1 MEKTMKTNIPFA
13 RINRSRLLMF
23 GSLLCMFLIMFFCN
37 IKTPLLVDDYAYL
50 FSFADGRRIES
61 IKDIF
66 QSLVAHRYI
75 QNGRLVAH
83 FFVHLFLML
92 PHWIFKIINS
102 IIFVSEVYLIYHIA
116 NRDQERRNLLLC
128 AIFSCI
134 WIFTL
139 NFGQVALWLSG
150 SINYLWATFFS
161 LSFLSVYIT
170 KFMDGRDIKPLPLRL
185 LFVLAG
191 FLVGAYSENC
201 SSTVIFAG
209 VCFMLLS
216 RFIKKQKV
224 SPYLWLAILAAF
236 CGFLFMMSAPAEIIN
251 KAGQFDTTGLF
262 AGLNRVS
269 DAYFKMGWLF
279 IFYIFLAVFSNI
291 RKINADS
298 QFLSAIC
305 FLASLA
311 SSFVLI
317 FAKFLPERCIF
328 FSTVLLILADS
339 VLLVEL
345 LNELDL
351 KPVILSLLFLSLTFA
366 FKCGVSGVS
375 DILKTNYLI
384 SEGERKIIECRENG
398 IMNAEMPKVLG
409 KTPYSAVYGL
419 DNIYVG
425 ETDIWLH
432 EDMANYY
439 GVETVMGIY

>member
-1 MEKTMKTNIPFA
+1 
-13 RINRSRLLMF
+13 
-23 GSLLCMFLIMFFCN
+23 
-37 IKTPLLVDDYAYL
+37 
-50 FSFADGRRIES
+50 
-61 IKDIF
+61 
-66 QSLVAHRYI
+66 
-75 QNGRLVAH
+75 
-83 FFVHLFLML
+83 
-92 PHWIFKIINS
+92 
-102 IIFVSEVYLIYHIA
+102 
-116 NRDQERRNLLLC
+116 
-128 AIFSCI
+128 
-134 WIFTL
+134 
-139 NFGQVALWLSG
+139 
-150 SINYLWATFFS
+150 
-161 LSFLSVYIT
+161 
-170 KFMDGRDIKPLPLRL
+170 MDGRDIKPLPLRL